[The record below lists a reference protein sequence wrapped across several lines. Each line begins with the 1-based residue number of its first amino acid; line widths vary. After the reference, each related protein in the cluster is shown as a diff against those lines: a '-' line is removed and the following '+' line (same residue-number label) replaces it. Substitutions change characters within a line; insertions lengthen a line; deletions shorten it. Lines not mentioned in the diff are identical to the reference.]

1 MRIVVDDAIAAAELA
16 FGQLGELVCMPGR
29 ALVAGAAALREA
41 EALIVRSITRVD
53 AGLLASMPRLRFV
66 GTATAG
72 RDHLDERALSER
84 GIVVA
89 DAAGCNAQ
97 AVAEW
102 VVVALLSVLP
112 RLPTTLARGPLGI
125 VGVGQVGSRLAAL
138 VRALGL
144 VDEVICCDP
153 PRARRG
159 DTDERWLELDELW
172 ARSSIV
178 SMHVPLVREGPDR
191 TLALLDTA
199 RPRLGPPKLL
209 VNTCRGPVV
218 PDRAL
223 ARPDIVAR
231 VLDVHER
238 EPELD
243 AATLLDPRTLL
254 CSPHVAGYS
263 LEAKLRAS
271 AMMHVALSRW
281 LGREPSVDL
290 LATLPRVILP
300 RELEPLARLHH
311 VVDLPGDDARVR
323 ALFELPVDA
332 RAAAFEALRRGY
344 ALRREL
350 SSCEVEGGEGVLAA
364 FVRAGSSQT

>member
-16 FGQLGELVCMPGR
+16 FGSLGELTCMPGR
-29 ALVAGAAALREA
+29 AIVPGAAPLREA
-41 EALIVRSITRVD
+41 EALIVRSITAVD
-53 AGLLASMPRLRFV
+53 AGLLASMPKLRFV

-72 RDHLDERALSER
+72 RDHLDERALAER
-84 GIVVA
+84 GIAVA

-112 RLPTTLARGPLGI
+112 RLPDAIARGPLGI

-138 VRALGL
+138 VRSLGL
-144 VDEVICCDP
+144 VDELLCCDP

-159 DTDERWLELDELW
+159 DLDEAWLSLDELW
-172 ARSSIV
+172 ARSTIV
-178 SMHVPLVREGPDR
+178 SLHVPLVREGADR
-191 TLALLDTA
+191 TLALIDVA
-199 RPRLGPPKLL
+199 RPRPTGAKLL
-209 VNTCRGPVV
+209 VNTCRGAVV

-223 ARPDIVAR
+223 ARPDIHAR
-231 VLDVHER
+231 VLDVYEH

-254 CSPHVAGYS
+254 RSPHVAGYS

-271 AMMHVALSRW
+271 AMMHAALSAW
-281 LGREPSVDL
+281 LGRSPSVDL
-290 LATLPRVILP
+290 LASLPRAHVPAELP
-300 RELEPLARLHH
+300 PLSRLHH
-311 VVDLPGDDARVR
+311 IVDLPGDDARVR
-323 ALFELPVDA
+323 ALFELPA
-332 RAAAFEALRRGY
+332 RERPAAFEALRRTY

-350 SSCEVEGGEGVLAA
+350 SSCDVEGGEPLLAP
-364 FVRAGSSQT
+364 FRRRR